1 MELWL
6 PGVLILLALIFV
18 GMPIAYAMLL
28 VGFGGLLLLYDFDV
42 AMVLSLTADMAF
54 ETGMNYGLSVIPLF
68 IIMGNLVT
76 VSRLSENLYDACHK
90 WMGHYR
96 GGLALATTASCAA
109 FSAVCGSS
117 LATAATMS
125 KIALPQMR
133 RYGYAD
139 SLSTGTIAAGGTLGI
154 LIPPST
160 ILILYGILTSTNIGK
175 LFIAGILPGLVGM
188 LGYMLAVKY
197 TVWRRPEAGPPAPK
211 HSLRERL
218 VATRGV
224 LGISGLFVLII
235 GGIYAG
241 MFTPTEAAGIGAS
254 GALVMALMRRTLTWS
269 KLLGV
274 LKESARTTTSL
285 FFIMIGALMFNM
297 FVDFAGLTK
306 DIQGLLRGSDLSPT
320 AVILLLIGV
329 YLVLATILESISM
342 ILLTVPV
349 LYPLIGD
356 LGFIDPALG
365 PEAALIWFGIFV
377 VVVTEISLIVPPVG
391 LNIFVLKSV
400 VRDVEMGTIFRG
412 LIPFIVSDV
421 VRLLLVTFVPML
433 VLIVP
438 LML

>member
-1 MELWL
+1 
-6 PGVLILLALIFV
+6 
-18 GMPIAYAMLL
+18 
-28 VGFGGLLLLYDFDV
+28 
-42 AMVLSLTADMAF
+42 
-54 ETGMNYGLSVIPLF
+54 
-68 IIMGNLVT
+68 
-76 VSRLSENLYDACHK
+76 
-90 WMGHYR
+90 
-96 GGLALATTASCAA
+96 
-109 FSAVCGSS
+109 
-117 LATAATMS
+117 
-125 KIALPQMR
+125 
-133 RYGYAD
+133 
-139 SLSTGTIAAGGTLGI
+139 
-154 LIPPST
+154 
-160 ILILYGILTSTNIGK
+160 
-175 LFIAGILPGLVGM
+175 
-188 LGYMLAVKY
+188 
-197 TVWRRPEAGPPAPK
+197 
-211 HSLRERL
+211 LRERL

-365 PEAALIWFGIFV
+365 PEA
-377 VVVTEISLIVPPVG
+377 
-391 LNIFVLKSV
+391 
-400 VRDVEMGTIFRG
+400 
-412 LIPFIVSDV
+412 
-421 VRLLLVTFVPML
+421 
-433 VLIVP
+433 
-438 LML
+438 